1 VQQSNVHWQNQT
13 FSKSM
18 LAWSLQ
24 PFTTVF
30 PLHFDRKNEERE
42 CLLFQWGPDIIK
54 DLSGPLGDDDVRM
67 LYGIVEHPT
76 KERVQE
82 S

>member
-1 VQQSNVHWQNQT
+1 MSHTTWPDPIYSYKEIAQQSNVHWQNQT

-42 CLLFQWGPDIIK
+42 CLLFQWGPDIIE
-54 DLSGPLGDDDVRM
+54 DLSGPLGDDDA
-67 LYGIVEHPT
+67 
-76 KERVQE
+76 
-82 S
+82 

>member
-1 VQQSNVHWQNQT
+1 MVTPPVYYCVSVAT
-13 FSKSM
+13 
-18 LAWSLQ
+18 Q
-24 PFTTVF
+24 PQ
-30 PLHFDRKNEERE
+30 ERE